1 MPEIAI
7 RYPEGRFEGEVDDNN
22 IPNGEGELEFPGNDE
37 QERQNYTGEFK
48 DKMAHGKGVMRW
60 RTGDKYEGEFQNG
73 LRHGTGSYFSKV
85 CLFNGKI
92 KLFFK
97 FMLKISLNNLLNFF
111 P

>member
-85 CLFNGKI
+85 CLFYGKI
-92 KLFFK
+92 
-97 FMLKISLNNLLNFF
+97 
-111 P
+111 